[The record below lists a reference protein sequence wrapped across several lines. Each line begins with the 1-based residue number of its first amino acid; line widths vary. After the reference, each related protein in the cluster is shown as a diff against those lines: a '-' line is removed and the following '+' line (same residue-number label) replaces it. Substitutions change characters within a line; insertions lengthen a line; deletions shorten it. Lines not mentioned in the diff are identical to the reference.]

1 MILKILL
8 IIGVIFVVYIM
19 FFKKKPLN
27 QTAKKRDTKQK
38 ESSQVNELVECASCG
53 VYCEL
58 EEAIL
63 SNSKY
68 YCSTE
73 CVNKAS

>member
-1 MILKILL
+1 MILKLLL
-8 IIGVIFVVYIM
+8 ILGVIFVVYIM
-19 FFKKKPLN
+19 FFKKKPLLN
-27 QTAKKRDTKQK
+27 SNKTTQREKKETPL
-38 ESSQVNELVECASCG
+38 VNDLIECASCG
-53 VYCEL
+53 VYCEI